1 MYRYLYGCNA
11 LIPLLTDVSAGL
23 KHGHIG
29 VFILIAIWLKK
40 GLKKYNFKRNTLD
53 ALIPDVAP
61 LVFHAFSLLC
71 FNFLILASSSTNT
84 LLVNSCTLS
93 LFLLFVFVD

>member
-53 ALIPDVAP
+53 SIIPNVAL
-61 LVFHAFSLLC
+61 LLFHAFSVLC
-71 FNFLILASSSTNT
+71 FDFLLLALSFTNT
-84 LLVNSCTLS
+84 LLVNRCTLS
-93 LFLLFVFVD
+93 LFLLFVSAD